1 MRLECQFAMRIFHP
15 SIQGFSPAATFCAM
29 RSKSD
34 AVCRRPGCT
43 NTALE
48 VGLLAPDPFVS
59 EVLPEEPVVL
69 EELLLLEEPAVVPEG
84 LPLDA
89 AVPLLGEV
97 VLSVDAVFESE
108 EPAAAPAL

>member
-1 MRLECQFAMRIFHP
+1 
-15 SIQGFSPAATFCAM
+15 
-29 RSKSD
+29 
-34 AVCRRPGCT
+34 
-43 NTALE
+43 
-48 VGLLAPDPFVS
+48 
-59 EVLPEEPVVL
+59 
-69 EELLLLEEPAVVPEG
+69 LLLLEEPAVVPEG